1 MHYAGLKTNRYLKM
15 CLPLPKD
22 FVKMKTILITGAS
35 SGIGYATAKIL
46 AEGNR
51 LILCGR
57 RLERLQQLQ
66 AELIDTPTLLLQ
78 FNVAKKEEVFTA
90 FESIPTEWQNID
102 VLINNAGNAH
112 GLASFQDA
120 DLDDLDAMI
129 DINVKGLIYV
139 TKACLPL
146 IKNSDNAH
154 IVNISSIA
162 GKQAYA
168 NGTTYCASK
177 WAVEA
182 LTKGMRLDFLPLGI
196 KVTGIA
202 PGAVETEFSL
212 VRFKG
217 NEDIASKVY
226 QGYEPLKAED
236 IAANIAFAVNQP
248 KHVQVADITILPQAQ
263 ADATTILRTL

>member
-1 MHYAGLKTNRYLKM
+1 
-15 CLPLPKD
+15 
-22 FVKMKTILITGAS
+22 MKTILITGAS
-35 SGIGYATAKIL
+35 SGIGYATAKKL
-46 AEGNR
+46 AAGNR

-57 RLERLQQLQ
+57 RVERLQKLQ
-66 AELIDTPTLLLQ
+66 TELADTPTLILTFDVSQ
-78 FNVAKKEEVFTA
+78 KEEVFNA
-90 FESIPTEWQNID
+90 FDTIPVEWQNID

-129 DINVKGLIYV
+129 NSNVKGLIYV
-139 TKACLPL
+139 TKACLPF
-146 IKNSDNAH
+146 IKNSSEAH

-162 GKQAYA
+162 GKQVYA
-168 NGTTYCASK
+168 NGGTYCASK

-217 NEDIASKVY
+217 NEAIANKVY
-226 QGYEPLKAED
+226 QGYQPLKAED
-236 IAANIAFAVNQP
+236 IAETIAFAVNQP
-248 KHVQVADITILPQAQ
+248 KHVQVADITILPQTQ
-263 ADATTILRTL
+263 ADATTILKQVDE

>member
-1 MHYAGLKTNRYLKM
+1 
-15 CLPLPKD
+15 
-22 FVKMKTILITGAS
+22 MKTIVITGAS
-35 SGIGYATAKIL
+35 SGIGYATAKAL
-46 AEGNR
+46 AKNNR

-66 AELIDTPTLLLQ
+66 NELKDTPSLLLT
-78 FNVAKKEEVFTA
+78 FDVAKKEEVFKA
-90 FESIPTEWQNID
+90 FDLIPTEWQNID

-120 DLDDLDAMI
+120 DLADLDAMI

-139 TKACLPL
+139 TKACLPF

-154 IVNISSIA
+154 IVNLSSIA
-162 GKQAYA
+162 GKQAYT

-196 KVTGIA
+196 KVTSIA

-217 NEDIASKVY
+217 DTEKADNVY
-226 QGYEPLKAED
+226 KGFEPLQAED
-236 IAANIAFAVNQP
+236 IAESIAFTINQS
-248 KHVQVADITILPQAQ
+248 KHVQLADITILPKTQ
-263 ADATTILRTL
+263 ADATTILRNNS

>member
-1 MHYAGLKTNRYLKM
+1 
-15 CLPLPKD
+15 
-22 FVKMKTILITGAS
+22 MKTILITGAS

-66 AELIDTPTLLLQ
+66 AELIDTPTLLLS
-78 FNVAKKEEVFTA
+78 FDVAKKEEVFTA

-139 TKACLPL
+139 TKACFPL

-226 QGYEPLKAED
+226 QGYTPLTAED

>member
-1 MHYAGLKTNRYLKM
+1 
-15 CLPLPKD
+15 
-22 FVKMKTILITGAS
+22 MKTILITGAS
-35 SGIGYATAKIL
+35 SGIGYATAKML

-66 AELIDTPTLLLQ
+66 AELTDTPTLLLQ
-78 FNVAKKEEVFTA
+78 FDVAKKEEVFSA
-90 FESIPTEWQNID
+90 FDSIPAEWQNID

-112 GLASFQDA
+112 GLATFQDA

-139 TKACLPL
+139 TKACLPF
-146 IKNSDNAH
+146 IKKSENAH
-154 IVNISSIA
+154 VVNISSIA
-162 GKQAYA
+162 GKQVYT
-168 NGTTYCASK
+168 NGSTYCASK

-236 IAANIAFAVNQP
+236 IAMNIAFAVNAP

-263 ADATTILRTL
+263 ADATTIRVNK